1 MKLDMHI
8 SWWCWWVINDDFE
21 IPETSIP
28 GKAALSSENLKM
40 NLPNYFIDC
49 NWNAFQWFVIMLP
62 EGEEGNCYLWREK
75 RGFVTCEGEEGKG
88 RMLQRQERRRT
99 DNDLKISSWF
109 IYDDDDPESAFMMY
123 HQWRR
128 GPCISHLSMESW
140 SLRKRNYHD
149 GDLQSFPCWIS
160 ENLNC
165 TLTVWM
171 AQMEAH

>member
-1 MKLDMHI
+1 MMMAIWSLI
-8 SWWCWWVINDDFE
+8 CIFRGGVDDFK

-28 GKAALSSENLKM
+28 GKAALSSENLKIY
-40 NLPNYFIDC
+40 LPNYFIDC
-49 NWNAFQWFVIMLP
+49 NWNAFHWFMT
-62 EGEEGNCYLWREK
+62 GEEGK
-75 RGFVTCEGEEGKG
+75 RGLFTCEGGRLELLPVKGEEGKG

-109 IYDDDDPESAFMMY
+109 IYDDADPESAFMMY

-149 GDLQSFPCWIS
+149 GDLQSFPCWRS